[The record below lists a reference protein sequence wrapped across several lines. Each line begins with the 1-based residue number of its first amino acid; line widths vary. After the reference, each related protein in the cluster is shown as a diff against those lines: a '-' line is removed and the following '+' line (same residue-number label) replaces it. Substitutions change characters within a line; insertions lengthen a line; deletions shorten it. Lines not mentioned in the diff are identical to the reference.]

1 MHRYLRN
8 VVVFQFFPRRYF
20 VKRVTVLMVLAFTTA
35 YAYAAEYPVKPV
47 RIISPFPPGGSVDLV
62 ARVVG
67 TDVSKPLGQ
76 QVIVDNRSGASGMI
90 GTELAAKAPPDG
102 YTLLVN
108 TLPFVTNQFAYSK
121 VPYDPVNDFAPIAIL
136 TSVASVLVSH
146 PALPVNSM
154 KDLVALARAKPG
166 AITYG
171 TAGAGSNPH
180 IAGELLNNL
189 AKIKLVAVHYKGG
202 GPATIA
208 TLSGETQLYFVNA
221 IPEAAPHIQAKKLK
235 ALGIT
240 ATKRNPSAPDIPTM
254 AEAGLP
260 GYEFT
265 TWQVLAAPKATPAAI
280 IATLNEKVR
289 AVMKTPDAVKRWQE
303 RGFDVVAN
311 TPEEAAAHL
320 ASEIK
325 KWRVVFKEQNIKA
338 E

>member
-1 MHRYLRN
+1 MR
-8 VVVFQFFPRRYF
+8 
-20 VKRVTVLMVLAFTTA
+20 TALALASLALTA
-35 YAYAAEYPVKPV
+35 ACAFAADYPTKPV
-47 RIISPFPPGGSVDLV
+47 RIVTPFPPGGSVDLV
-62 ARVVG
+62 ARLIG
-67 TDVSKPLGQ
+67 TELSKPLGQ
-76 QVIVDNRSGASGMI
+76 QVVIDNRTGASGMI
-90 GTELAAKAPPDG
+90 GTELAKNAAPDG

-121 VPYDPVNDFAPIAIL
+121 VPYDPVTDFAPISL
-136 TSVASVLVSH
+136 LCSVASVLVAH

-154 KDLVALARAKPG
+154 KELIALARSKPG

-171 TAGAGSNPH
+171 TAGAATNPH
-180 IAGELLNNL
+180 IAGELLNNI

-208 TLSGETQLYFVNA
+208 TLSGEVQLYFVNSLPDA
-221 IPEAAPHIQAKKLK
+221 LPQIEAKKLK

-240 ATKRNPSAPDIPTM
+240 SAKRNPAAPQIPTM

-265 TWQVLAAPKATPAAI
+265 TWEILAAPKGTPAAI

-289 AVMKTPDAVKRWQE
+289 SALRTPDAVKRWQD
-303 RGFDVVAN
+303 RGFDVIAS
-311 TPEEAAAHL
+311 TPEEMTAHL
-320 ASEIK
+320 NKEIS
-325 KWRVVFKEQNIKA
+325 KWRVVFKEQGIKA

>member
-1 MHRYLRN
+1 M
-8 VVVFQFFPRRYF
+8 
-20 VKRVTVLMVLAFTTA
+20 KRALAFAVLAVAAA
-35 YAYAAEYPVKPV
+35 YASAADYPTKPI
-47 RIISPFPPGGSVDLV
+47 RIIAPFPPGGSVDLV
-62 ARVVG
+62 ARAVG
-67 TDVSKPLGQ
+67 TDLSKPLGQ
-76 QVIVDNRSGASGMI
+76 QVVVDNRTGASGMI
-90 GTELAAKAPPDG
+90 GTELAAKSPPDG

-121 VPYDPVNDFAPIAIL
+121 VPYDSVADFAPISIL
-136 TSVASVLVSH
+136 TSVASVLVAH

-154 KDLVALARAKPG
+154 KELIALARSKPG

-189 AKIKLVAVHYKGG
+189 AKIKLLPVHYKGG
-202 GPATIA
+202 GPAQIA
-208 TLSGETQLYFVNA
+208 TLSGEVQLYFVNA
-221 IPEAAPHIQAKKLK
+221 IPEALPHIQAKKLK

-240 ATKRNPSAPDIPTM
+240 ATKRNPSAPEIPTM

-265 TWQVLAAPKATPAAI
+265 TWQVLAAPKATPGAI
-280 IATLNEKVR
+280 VATLNEKVR
-289 AVMKTPDAVKRWQE
+289 MVMRSPEAVKRWQE

-311 TPEEAAAHL
+311 TPAEATAYL
-320 ASEIK
+320 AGEIK
-325 KWRVVFKEQNIKA
+325 KWRMVFKEQNIKA

>member
-1 MHRYLRN
+1 
-8 VVVFQFFPRRYF
+8 
-20 VKRVTVLMVLAFTTA
+20 MVLAFA
-35 YAYAAEYPVKPV
+35 AACAFAAEYPTKPV
-47 RIISPFPPGGSVDLV
+47 RIVTPFPPGGSVDLV
-62 ARVVG
+62 ARLVG
-67 TDVSKPLGQ
+67 ADLSKPLGQ
-76 QVIVDNRSGASGMI
+76 QIIIDNRSGASGMI
-90 GTELAAKAPPDG
+90 GTELAKNAAPDG

-121 VPYDPVNDFAPIAIL
+121 VPYDPVTDFAPVSLLA
-136 TSVASVLVSH
+136 SVASVLVAH

-154 KDLVALARAKPG
+154 KDLIALARAKPN

-171 TAGAGSNPH
+171 TAGAGTNPH

-189 AKIKLVAVHYKGG
+189 ARIKLLPVHYKGG

-221 IPEAAPHIQAKKLK
+221 IPEALPHIQAKKLK

-240 ATKRNPSAPDIPTM
+240 ATKRNAIAPQIPTM

-265 TWQVLAAPKATPAAI
+265 TWQILAAAKATPGQI

-289 AVMKTPDAVKRWQE
+289 AVLRTPDAMKRWQD
-303 RGFDVVAN
+303 RGLDVIAS
-311 TPEEAAAHL
+311 TPEGMSAHL
-320 ASEIK
+320 SSEIK
-325 KWRVVFKEQNIKA
+325 KWRVVFKEQGIKA

>member
-1 MHRYLRN
+1 MKQTLT
-8 VVVFQFFPRRYF
+8 FI
-20 VKRVTVLMVLAFTTA
+20 VLAG
-35 YAYAAEYPVKPV
+35 AAAHAFAADYPTKPV

-62 ARVVG
+62 ARLVG
-67 TDVSKPLGQ
+67 MELTKPLGQ
-76 QVIVDNRSGASGMI
+76 QVVIDNRSGASGMI
-90 GTELAAKAPPDG
+90 GTEVAKNAAPDG

-108 TLPFVTNQFAYSK
+108 TLPFVTNQFAYRK
-121 VPYDPVNDFAPIAIL
+121 VPYDPVNDFAPVSLLA
-136 TSVASVLVSH
+136 SVASVLVSH
-146 PALPVNSM
+146 PSLPVNSM
-154 KDLVALARAKPG
+154 KDLIALARSKPN

-171 TAGAGSNPH
+171 TAGAGTNPH

-189 AKIKLVAVHYKGG
+189 AKIKLLAVHYKGG

-221 IPEAAPHIQAKKLK
+221 IPEALPHIQAKKLK

-240 ATKRNPSAPDIPTM
+240 ATKRNAGAPQIPTM

-265 TWQVLAAPKATPAAI
+265 TWQILAAPKATPAPI

-289 AVMKTPDAVKRWQE
+289 AALKTPDAVKRWQD
-303 RGFDVVAN
+303 RGLDVIAS
-311 TPEEAAAHL
+311 TPEEMTAHL
-320 ASEIK
+320 MSEIR
-325 KWRVVFKEQNIKA
+325 KWGAVFKEQGIKA